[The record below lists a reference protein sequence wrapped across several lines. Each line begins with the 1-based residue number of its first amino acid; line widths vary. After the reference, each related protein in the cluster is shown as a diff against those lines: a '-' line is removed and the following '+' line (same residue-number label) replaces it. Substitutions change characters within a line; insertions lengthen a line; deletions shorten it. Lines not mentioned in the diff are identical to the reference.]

1 MCFDGQSGICFRS
14 EWMRIKGKSWG
25 LLGGGVIGE
34 NRGVIGM
41 GIFMVVSE
49 KIGFQILRREE
60 VTERMGGE
68 EGRVKSGVGD
78 LRESGS

>member
-1 MCFDGQSGICFRS
+1 M
-14 EWMRIKGKSWG
+14 
-25 LLGGGVIGE
+25 GGGVIGE

-41 GIFMVVSE
+41 GIVMVVSE

-60 VTERMGGE
+60 VTERIWE

-78 LRESGS
+78 LGESVS

>member
-1 MCFDGQSGICFRS
+1 M
-14 EWMRIKGKSWG
+14 
-25 LLGGGVIGE
+25 GGGVIGE

-60 VTERMGGE
+60 VTERMGGWE
-68 EGRVKSGVGD
+68 EGRVKSGVGY
-78 LRESGS
+78 LRKSGS